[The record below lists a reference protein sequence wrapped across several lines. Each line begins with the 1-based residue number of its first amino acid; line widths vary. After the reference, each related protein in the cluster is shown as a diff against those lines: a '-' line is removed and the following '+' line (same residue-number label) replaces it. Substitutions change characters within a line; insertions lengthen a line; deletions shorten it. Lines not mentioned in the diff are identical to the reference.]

1 MEQLTKVID
10 NPIVNLALRL
20 LVGSVF
26 VIAGI
31 GKIIDP
37 KHFATEIWNYHL
49 IPMSM
54 VNISALVLPWLEL
67 ICGLLLI
74 SGVKL
79 KANSIIIGGLLLVFI
94 LAGISAIA
102 RGLEIN
108 CGCFGKESEKKLDWY
123 KILEN
128 TGLLIATVLLFIS
141 NPKSL
146 VLSTET
152 KESNVGLENAEN
164 TI

>member
-49 IPMSM
+49 IPMS
-54 VNISALVLPWLEL
+54 